1 MSEIVLLLQV
11 VSTLAM
17 TGLIW
22 FVQIVHYPLFN
33 RVGRESFTEYER
45 VHQTRTTR
53 VVAPTMLVEA
63 VTAALLLACRP
74 AGVTMWA
81 TVLGAVLL
89 VTVWL
94 STFLWQVP
102 AHAKLGE
109 AFSVNVHQWL
119 VQSNWVRTVGWTAR
133 GLLVCWMIHEAILH
147 ASVNEAA

>member
-1 MSEIVLLLQV
+1 MPEIVLLLQAA
-11 VSTLAM
+11 STLAM

-22 FVQIVHYPLFN
+22 FVQIVHYPLFD

-45 VHQTRTTR
+45 IHQTRTTW

-63 VTAALLLACRP
+63 VTAALLLAFRP
-74 AGVTMWA
+74 AGVTIWP

-89 VTVWL
+89 ATVWL

-109 AFSVNVHQWL
+109 AFSENVHHWL
-119 VQSNWVRTVGWTAR
+119 VQSNWIRTVGWTVR
-133 GLLVCWMIHEAILH
+133 SLLVCWMIHEALLH
-147 ASVNEAA
+147 ASVDGAA